1 MIWIERNNND
11 KVVYL
16 TSDGKVFETLKSAT
30 VYLNCSLESLLDS
43 HQSFDLVM
51 NRFKK
56 IKKIISKI

>member
-1 MIWIERNNND
+1 MIWVERNEND

-16 TSDGKVFETLKSAT
+16 TSDGKVFETLKSAS
-30 VYLNCSLESLLDS
+30 VYLTCSLESLIENE
-43 HQSFDLVM
+43 HSFDILM